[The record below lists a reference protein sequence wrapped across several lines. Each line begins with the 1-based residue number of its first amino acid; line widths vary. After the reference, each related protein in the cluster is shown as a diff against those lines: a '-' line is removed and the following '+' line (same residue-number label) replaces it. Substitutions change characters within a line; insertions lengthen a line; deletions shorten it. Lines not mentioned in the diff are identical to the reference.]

1 MQARSRVNGFQKN
14 FFGGKAGAG
23 ALVQLGS
30 GQKAEFNERYES
42 IAILSMTAPLK
53 RVNYKL
59 VEQQH
64 QLPELIEAVAAAQIV
79 GFDTEFVAEDSYR
92 PDLCLM
98 QVSTDEA
105 IFLIDPKTVK
115 QLAEF
120 WALLVDP
127 ARKVIVHAG
136 REETLFV
143 YRATGKTMPG
153 LFDIQLAVGILGGE
167 YPASYGNLL
176 NRVLGKVL
184 DKGETR
190 TDWRARPL
198 SASQLE
204 YAALDVLHLPK
215 LYRLLE
221 EDLIAKERL
230 TWFDEEISRRQ
241 TALIDTQLR
250 EAWHRI
256 GGVQSMRGRQLA
268 VVRALWL
275 WREQR
280 AEQRNMPARR
290 VLRDD
295 LLLEVAKRAWT
306 DPSKIATIRGLHHP
320 GMQRL
325 LPELAACVVEGLAG
339 PEPHWPGQ
347 RFPKRA
353 RPPALLQQFLTA
365 AMAYICRC
373 QNIATAIV
381 GTSDDVRDLI
391 IYWLEGGEDG
401 GGEVPSLLLGWR
413 GDLVGQA
420 LHDIY
425 TGRKALRVLDPLDD
439 MPLGLCD
446 TSDDKLSS

>member
-1 MQARSRVNGFQKN
+1 MTI
-14 FFGGKAGAG
+14 
-23 ALVQLGS
+23 
-30 GQKAEFNERYES
+30 S
-42 IAILSMTAPLK
+42 ILK

-59 VEQQH
+59 VEH
-64 QLPELIEAVAAAQIV
+64 ADELPELIAAVSAARVV

-98 QVSTDEA
+98 QISTNDQ
-105 IFLIDPKTVK
+105 IFLLDPKTVK
-115 QLAEF
+115 QLDPIWE
-120 WALLVDP
+120 LLIAP
-127 ARKVIVHAG
+127 SRKVIVHAG

-153 LFDIQLAVGILGGE
+153 LFDIQLALGILGGE

-190 TDWRARPL
+190 TDWRIRPL
-198 SASQLE
+198 SSSQLD
-204 YAALDVLHLPK
+204 YAALDVQHLPQVFQV
-215 LYRLLE
+215 LE
-221 EDLIAKERL
+221 KDLVNKERL
-230 TWFDEEISRRQ
+230 GWFEEEMVRRQ
-241 TALIDTQLR
+241 RLLIETQNR

-268 VVRALWL
+268 VVRSL
-275 WREQR
+275 WRWRETR

-295 LLLEVAKRAWT
+295 LLIEIAKRGWT
-306 DPSKIATIRGLHHP
+306 DPIKIATIRGLHHS

-325 LPELAACVVEGLAG
+325 LPELAACVAQGQES
-339 PEPHWPGQ
+339 PEPPWPGQ
-347 RFPKRA
+347 RLSKRA

-373 QNIATAIV
+373 HHIATAIV

-391 IYWLEGGEDG
+391 VYWLDGDEGESL
-401 GGEVPSLLLGWR
+401 PSLLLGWR
-413 GDLVGQA
+413 GDLVGQP
-420 LHDIY
+420 LHDIF
-425 TGRKALRVLDPLDD
+425 TGRKALRVIDPLDD

-446 TSDDKLSS
+446 TRIDSDGAME

>member
-1 MQARSRVNGFQKN
+1 M
-14 FFGGKAGAG
+14 
-23 ALVQLGS
+23 
-30 GQKAEFNERYES
+30 
-42 IAILSMTAPLK
+42 
-53 RVNYKL
+53 NYKL

-64 QLPELIEAVAAAQIV
+64 QLPELIEAVATSPII
-79 GFDTEFVAEDSYR
+79 GFDTEFVAEDSFR
-92 PDLCLM
+92 PDLCLV
-98 QVSTDEA
+98 QISTASE
-105 IFLIDPKTVK
+105 IFLVDPKAVK
-115 QLAEF
+115 QLDAF
-120 WALLVDP
+120 WQLLVDP

-198 SASQLE
+198 SASQLD
-204 YAALDVLHLPK
+204 YAALDVLHLPQ
-215 LYRLLE
+215 LYGVLEQALIKENRLGWFE
-221 EDLIAKERL
+221 EEMV
-230 TWFDEEISRRQ
+230 RRQ
-241 TALIDTQLR
+241 GALIDTQLR

-268 VVRALWL
+268 VVRSLWK

-295 LLLEVAKRAWT
+295 LLLEIAKRAWT
-306 DPSKIATIRGLHHP
+306 DPAKIATIRGLHHS

-325 LPELAACVVEGLAG
+325 LPELAACVNEGLAN
-339 PEPHWPGQ
+339 PEPAWPGQ
-347 RFPKRA
+347 RVSKRA

-373 QNIATAIV
+373 HNIATAIV

-391 IYWLEGGEDG
+391 VYWIEGGDDG
-401 GGEVPSLLLGWR
+401 GGDPPSLLLGWR
-413 GDLVGQA
+413 GDLVGQP
-420 LHDIY
+420 LHDIF

-446 TSDDKLSS
+446 TSDSEVR

>member
-1 MQARSRVNGFQKN
+1 M
-14 FFGGKAGAG
+14 
-23 ALVQLGS
+23 
-30 GQKAEFNERYES
+30 
-42 IAILSMTAPLK
+42 LK
-53 RVNYKL
+53 RLNYKL
-59 VEQQH
+59 IEQQQ
-64 QLPELIEAVAAAQIV
+64 QLPELIAAVAASPVI
-79 GFDTEFVAEDSYR
+79 GFDTEFVAEDSFR
-92 PDLCLM
+92 PDLCLI
-98 QVSTDEA
+98 QVSTAHE
-105 IFLIDPKTVK
+105 IFLLDPKAVK
-115 QLAEF
+115 QLDEF
-120 WALLVDP
+120 WSLLIDP

-184 DKGETR
+184 EKGETR

-198 SASQLE
+198 SESQLE
-204 YAALDVLHLPK
+204 YAALDVLHLPQ
-215 LYRLLE
+215 LYRVIE
-221 EDLIAKERL
+221 QNLIDKNRL
-230 TWFDEEISRRQ
+230 DWFREEILRRQ
-241 TALIDTQLR
+241 NALIETQQR

-268 VVRALWL
+268 VVRALWR

-295 LLLEVAKRAWT
+295 LLLEVAKRSWT
-306 DPSKIATIRGLHHP
+306 DPAKIATIRGLHHP

-325 LPELAACVVEGLAG
+325 LPEMAACVSEGLAG
-339 PEPHWPGQ
+339 PEPIWPGQ
-347 RFPKRA
+347 RASKRA

-373 QNIATAIV
+373 NNIATAIV

-391 IYWLEGGEDG
+391 VYWLDGGEDG
-401 GGEVPSLLLGWR
+401 GGEVPSLLQGWR
-413 GDLVGQA
+413 GELVGKA
-420 LHDIY
+420 LHDIF

-446 TSDDKLSS
+446 TSDRELE

>member
-1 MQARSRVNGFQKN
+1 MAC
-14 FFGGKAGAG
+14 
-23 ALVQLGS
+23 QLGTS
-30 GQKAEFNERYES
+30 YKEEFNESLASKRSLDNS
-42 IAILSMTAPLK
+42 ILK

-64 QLPELIEAVAAAQIV
+64 QLPEMMEAVAAAPII

-92 PDLCLM
+92 PDLCLL
-98 QVSTDEA
+98 QVSTTNE
-105 IFLIDPKTVK
+105 IYLLDPKAVK
-115 QLAEF
+115 QLDEF
-120 WALLVDP
+120 WQLLIDP

-176 NRVLGKVL
+176 SRVLGKVL

-198 SASQLE
+198 SPSQLE
-204 YAALDVLHLPK
+204 YAALDVLHLPQLYKK
-215 LYRLLE
+215 LE
-221 EDLIAKERL
+221 QQLIDADRL
-230 TWFDEEISRRQ
+230 TWFDEEIVRRQ
-241 TALIDTQLR
+241 TALIDAQQR

-256 GGVQSMRGRQLA
+256 GGVQSMRGKQLS
-268 VVRALWL
+268 VVRSLWR

-295 LLLEVAKRAWT
+295 LLLEIAKRGWT
-306 DPSKIATIRGLHHP
+306 DPAKIATVRGLHHA

-325 LPELAACVVEGLAG
+325 LPELAACVTEGLSG
-339 PEPHWPGQ
+339 PEPAWPGQ
-347 RFPKRA
+347 RMTKRS

-373 QNIATAIV
+373 HNIATAIV

-391 IYWLEGGEDG
+391 VYWLDG
-401 GGEVPSLLLGWR
+401 GDDSGAPPPNLLTGWR
-413 GDLVGQA
+413 GTLVGQP

-446 TSDDKLSS
+446 TNLD

>member
-1 MQARSRVNGFQKN
+1 M
-14 FFGGKAGAG
+14 
-23 ALVQLGS
+23 
-30 GQKAEFNERYES
+30 KAEFNESLAFRYPLDFC
-42 IAILSMTAPLK
+42 ILK

-59 VEQQH
+59 VEQAH
-64 QLPELIEAVAAAQIV
+64 QLPELLAAVAACSVI
-79 GFDTEFVAEDSYR
+79 GFDTEFVAEDSFR
-92 PDLCLM
+92 PDLCLL
-98 QVSTDEA
+98 QVSTNYE
-105 IFLIDPKTVK
+105 IYLIDPKAVK
-115 QLAEF
+115 QLDEF
-120 WALLVDP
+120 WSLLVDP

-153 LFDIQLAVGILGGE
+153 LFDIQLALGILGGE

-184 DKGETR
+184 EKGETR

-204 YAALDVLHLPK
+204 YAALDVLHLPQ
-215 LYRLLE
+215 LYKVLEQMLIDENRLS
-221 EDLIAKERL
+221 
-230 TWFDEEISRRQ
+230 WFEEEILRRQ
-241 TALIDTQLR
+241 TALIETQQR

-256 GGVQSMRGRQLA
+256 GGVQSMRGKQLA
-268 VVRALWL
+268 VVRALWR
-275 WREQR
+275 WREHR

-295 LLLEVAKRAWT
+295 LLLEIAKRGWT
-306 DPSKIATIRGLHHP
+306 DPAKIATIRGLHHP

-325 LPELAACVVEGLAG
+325 LPEMAACVAEGLSA
-339 PEPHWPGQ
+339 PEPTWPGQ
-347 RFPKRA
+347 RISKRS

-373 QNIATAIV
+373 NNIATAIV

-391 IYWLEGGEDG
+391 VFWLDG
-401 GGEVPSLLLGWR
+401 GTDNSPDAPNLLLGWR
-413 GDLVGQA
+413 GDLVGQP
-420 LHDIY
+420 LHDIF
-425 TGRKALRVLDPLDD
+425 TGRKALRVMDPLDD

-446 TSDDKLSS
+446 TSDSELNPEA

>member
-1 MQARSRVNGFQKN
+1 M
-14 FFGGKAGAG
+14 
-23 ALVQLGS
+23 
-30 GQKAEFNERYES
+30 
-42 IAILSMTAPLK
+42 LK
-53 RVNYKL
+53 RLNYKL
-59 VEQQH
+59 IEQQQ
-64 QLPELIEAVAAAQIV
+64 QLPELIAAVAASSVI
-79 GFDTEFVAEDSYR
+79 GFDTEFVAEDSFR
-92 PDLCLM
+92 PDLCLI
-98 QVSTDEA
+98 QISTANE
-105 IFLIDPKTVK
+105 IFLLDPKGVK
-115 QLAEF
+115 ELDEF

-184 DKGETR
+184 EKGETR

-198 SASQLE
+198 SEAQLE
-204 YAALDVLHLPK
+204 YAALDVLHLPQ
-215 LYRLLE
+215 LYRVIE
-221 EDLIAKERL
+221 QNLIDKNRL
-230 TWFDEEISRRQ
+230 DWFQEEIVRRQ
-241 TALIDTQLR
+241 TALIETQQR

-268 VVRALWL
+268 VVRALWQ

-295 LLLEVAKRAWT
+295 LLLEVAKRSWT
-306 DPSKIATIRGLHHP
+306 DPAKIATIRGLHHP

-325 LPELAACVVEGLAG
+325 LPEMAACVSEGLAS
-339 PEPHWPGQ
+339 PEPVWPGQ
-347 RFPKRA
+347 RTSKRA

-373 QNIATAIV
+373 NNIATAIV

-391 IYWLEGGEDG
+391 VYWLDGGEEG

-413 GDLVGQA
+413 GDLVGHP
-420 LHDIY
+420 LHDIFI
-425 TGRKALRVLDPLDD
+425 GRKALRVIDPLDD

-446 TSDDKLSS
+446 TSEQLG

>member
-1 MQARSRVNGFQKN
+1 M
-14 FFGGKAGAG
+14 
-23 ALVQLGS
+23 
-30 GQKAEFNERYES
+30 
-42 IAILSMTAPLK
+42 
-53 RVNYKL
+53 NYKL

-64 QLPELIEAVAAAQIV
+64 QLPELMTALSSASII
-79 GFDTEFVAEDSYR
+79 GFDTEFVAEDSFR
-92 PDLCLM
+92 PDLCLV
-98 QVSTDEA
+98 QVSTDNE
-105 IFLIDPKTVK
+105 IFLIDPKAVK
-115 QLAEF
+115 QLDEF
-120 WALLVDP
+120 WELLVDP

-204 YAALDVLHLPK
+204 YAALDVLHLPQ
-215 LYRLLE
+215 LYRVLE
-221 EDLIAKERL
+221 QNLIDEQRL
-230 TWFDEEISRRQ
+230 EWFDEEIIRRQ

-256 GGVQSMRGRQLA
+256 GGVQSMRGKQLA
-268 VVRALWL
+268 VVRALWQ
-275 WREQR
+275 WREHR

-295 LLLEVAKRAWT
+295 LLLEIAKRAWI
-306 DPSKIATIRGLHHP
+306 DPVKIATIRGLHHP

-325 LPELAACVVEGLAG
+325 LPELAACVTEGLAS
-339 PEPHWPGQ
+339 PEPQWPGQ
-347 RFPKRA
+347 RVPKRA

-373 QNIATAIV
+373 HTIATAIV

-391 IYWLEGGEDG
+391 VYWIDGGEDG
-401 GGEVPSLLLGWR
+401 GGETPSLLLGWR
-413 GDLVGQA
+413 GELVGQP
-420 LHDIY
+420 LHDIF

-446 TSDDKLSS
+446 TSDEIH